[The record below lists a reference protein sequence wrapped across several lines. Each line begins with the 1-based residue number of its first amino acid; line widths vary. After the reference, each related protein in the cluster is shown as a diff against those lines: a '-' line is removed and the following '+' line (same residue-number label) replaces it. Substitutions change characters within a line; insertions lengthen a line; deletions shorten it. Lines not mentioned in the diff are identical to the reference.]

1 MKNRVS
7 LIICIAFI
15 MFANVTNAEAEGN
28 YKSLDD
34 YISQSEIKLDNHSYI
49 IDPVIQNIKKVY
61 IDLTKSTNETQ
72 YCYIWI
78 KNTENGKSIDISSR
92 DLNVTSQRN
101 MYVHENDNSDRYI
114 IKKAADE
121 KTFSWLY
128 YNPDNNNEVIFDV
141 EEYFGCVG
149 FISSWQMNFGTS
161 CVVNIITNDS
171 DDTFDVS
178 VSPSTSNKEIPISI
192 LLNNKTTDFTAFQFD
207 LILPSCFVLA
217 QRSYND
223 FKVYLTDRYEDANQ
237 NLSVSRI
244 NDDTYR
250 FVCFSTSNGVIKGN
264 SGAIIESFL
273 SLVNELNNDNYEAT
287 ISNIVLTKKDGKEVK
302 LSDVKFVIYSKLKG
316 DANGDGLVNVSD
328 IVEIVNCIMGKTSR
342 RFFKEAADMNE
353 DNIINVTDIVQVVSL
368 IMSSSENKT
377 RSLNNNNS
385 DYNLKKKN
393 AAGIT
398 RTINFDIDNIDIS
411 PNTSK
416 QIQIN
421 LENPDVRFTA
431 FQFDLVLPEGI
442 SIDKSEN
449 GNLLAS
455 LNNERI
461 DDHTLSVS
469 DLGSNTY
476 RFLSFSM
483 TSADFKDQEGPLVYL
498 TIKAAA
504 DESYNTKTASIK
516 NQVFTTADGDQIYNE
531 EFNFSIIVKDGT
543 GVIKPNTESK
553 TYDIFDLNGRKIKS
567 KVKTTEGLSKGIYI
581 INKKKNVVY

>member
-1 MKNRVS
+1 
-7 LIICIAFI
+7 
-15 MFANVTNAEAEGN
+15 MFANVTNAEAEVN

-34 YISQSEIKLDNHSYI
+34 YIAQSEIKLENHSYT
-49 IDPVIQNIKKVY
+49 IDPVIQNVKKVY
-61 IDLTKSTNETQ
+61 IDLTKSTEETQ

-78 KNTENGKSIDISSR
+78 KNAENSKSIDFSSR
-92 DLNVTSQRN
+92 NLNETSQRN
-101 MYVHENDNSDRYI
+101 MYVHENDNSVRYI
-114 IKKAADE
+114 IKKAVDE

-128 YNPDNNNEVIFDV
+128 YNPDNLNEVIIDV
-141 EEYFGCVG
+141 EECFGCVG
-149 FISSWQMNFGTS
+149 YISSWQMNFGTS
-161 CVVNIITNDS
+161 CVVNIITNDTY
-171 DDTFDVS
+171 DTIDVS
-178 VSPSTSNKEIPISI
+178 VSSSTSNKEIPISI

-207 LILPSCFVLA
+207 LVLPSGFVLA
-217 QRSYND
+217 ERSYNN
-223 FKVYLTDRYEDANQ
+223 FKVSLTDRYEDFNQ

-250 FVCFSTSNGVIKGN
+250 FICFSTSNGIIKGN
-264 SGAIIESFL
+264 SGAIIDAFL
-273 SLVNELNNDNYEAT
+273 SVVDESKIDNYEAT
-287 ISNIVLTKKDGKEVK
+287 ITNIVLTKKDGKEVK
-302 LSDVKFVIYSKLKG
+302 LSDIKFIVYSTLKG

-328 IVEIVNCIMGKTSR
+328 IVEIVNYIMGKSSR
-342 RFFKEAADMNE
+342 RFSTEAADMNE

-368 IMSSSENKT
+368 IMSSGDNRTRGVDNNKPENNEYSLNKT
-377 RSLNNNNS
+377 
-385 DYNLKKKN
+385 KAVGK
-393 AAGIT
+393 T
-398 RTINFDIDNIDIS
+398 RTINFDIDNIEIS

-416 QIQIN
+416 QVQIN
-421 LENPDVRFTA
+421 LQNPDVRFSA

-483 TSADFKDQEGPLVYL
+483 TSADFKDQEGPLIYL
-498 TIKAAA
+498 TIKVDA
-504 DESYNTKTASIK
+504 DESNNTKTASIK

-531 EFNFSIIVKDGT
+531 DFNFSIIVKDGA
-543 GVIKPNTESK
+543 GIIKPNTESK

-581 INKKKNVVY
+581 INKKKNIVY